1 MLESGTQLSV
11 DKELNI
17 EKDFPVSLVHV
28 KTVERNTKTHQFNER
43 EGERETQIK
52 TNDSIRKLL

>member
-17 EKDFPVSLVHV
+17 EKDFPVSLVQV
-28 KTVERNTKTHQFNER
+28 KTVERNTKNSNLTR
-43 EGERETQIK
+43 GRKRETQIK